1 MSLHLSKLAKC
12 VCSEIMIVS
21 IFNAKHPK
29 QREENSEG
37 ASTNLEKQAGWT
49 NKEMGS
55 VGKIHENIVDLR
67 RIIVRDGDNLLRQS
81 V

>member
-29 QREENSEG
+29 QREEYSEG

-49 NKEMGS
+49 NMKNGVSQGNSREHRW
-55 VGKIHENIVDLR
+55 VEKDKCQR
-67 RIIVRDGDNLLRQS
+67 WW
-81 V
+81 

>member
-29 QREENSEG
+29 QREEYSEG

-49 NKEMGS
+49 NMKNGVRE
-55 VGKIHENIVDLR
+55 IHENTVELR
-67 RIIVRDGDNLLRQS
+67 RINVRGGDNLLR
-81 V
+81 

>member
-1 MSLHLSKLAKC
+1 MSLHLSKIANC

-37 ASTNLEKQAGWT
+37 ASTNLEKQAG
-49 NKEMGS
+49 
-55 VGKIHENIVDLR
+55 
-67 RIIVRDGDNLLRQS
+67 
-81 V
+81 